1 MDFMVV
7 RWINFDWALINAHKV
22 NVLIKST
29 VKWSLLNS
37 LIGRKGDAARSGGER
52 DLFEERGRQ
61 KKDSL
66 CLEGSFPLFITDNYS
81 FCFARSSLQKQL
93 TLRLDRVSN
102 KHTSAAKHETP
113 TEQQAGVETH
123 HPRRRSISTQ

>member
-37 LIGRKGDAARSGGER
+37 LTGRKGDAARCGGK
-52 DLFEERGRQ
+52 GREI
-61 KKDSL
+61 
-66 CLEGSFPLFITDNYS
+66 CLERKAEKRFPLS
-81 FCFARSSLQKQL
+81 
-93 TLRLDRVSN
+93 
-102 KHTSAAKHETP
+102 
-113 TEQQAGVETH
+113 
-123 HPRRRSISTQ
+123 

>member
-37 LIGRKGDAARSGGER
+37 LIGRKGDAAR
-52 DLFEERGRQ
+52 EEGR
-61 KKDSL
+61 KKIPSV
-66 CLEGSFPLFITDNYS
+66 
-81 FCFARSSLQKQL
+81 
-93 TLRLDRVSN
+93 LREVSPF
-102 KHTSAAKHETP
+102 S
-113 TEQQAGVETH
+113 
-123 HPRRRSISTQ
+123 

>member
-37 LIGRKGDAARSGGER
+37 LIGRKGDAARSGGKGREICLKR
-52 DLFEERGRQ
+52 EEGR
-61 KKDSL
+61 KKISL
-66 CLEGSFPLFITDNYS
+66 RLEGSFPFFRTDNYS
-81 FCFARSSLQKQL
+81 FF
-93 TLRLDRVSN
+93 LRDLAYKSN
-102 KHTSAAKHETP
+102 
-113 TEQQAGVETH
+113 
-123 HPRRRSISTQ
+123 